1 MNNMIGVFAVAVA
14 LGLDAFSVALG
25 LGLSGV
31 SRTFKTRFVGTVAV
45 LHVVM
50 PLLGL
55 YLGLAAGSFLGK
67 WAAIVGAVVLAYIG
81 LEMIRKGMESHQ
93 ITARFGEARQKLF
106 SQDQHVNLMGW
117 SSVVVL
123 GLSVSVD
130 ALAVGFGL
138 GTTKFPIFYTVITT
152 GIVAGIMT
160 GLGWLGGKYFSEF
173 FGKRAQALGGALL
186 ILLAIKMLL

>member
-1 MNNMIGVFAVAVA
+1 MIGVFAVAVA
-14 LGLDAFSVALG
+14 LGLDAFSIALG

-31 SRTFKTRFVGTVAV
+31 SRIFKTRFVGTVAV

-81 LEMIRKGMESHQ
+81 FEMIRKGIENDQ
-93 ITARFGEARQKLF
+93 TTARFGEARQKLF
-106 SQDQHVNLMGW
+106 RRGPQVNLVGW
-117 SSVVVL
+117 SSVLVL
-123 GLSVSVD
+123 ALSVSVD

-138 GTTKFPIFYTVITT
+138 GTTKVPILYTVMTT
-152 GIVAGIMT
+152 GIVAGVMSS
-160 GLGWLGGKYFSEF
+160 LGWLGGKYFSEL
-173 FGKRAQALGGALL
+173 FGKRAQAAGGILL

>member
-1 MNNMIGVFAVAVA
+1 MIGVFAVAVA

-31 SRTFKTRFVGTVAV
+31 SRSYRTRFIGTVAA
-45 LHVVM
+45 LHIIM

-55 YLGLAAGSFLGK
+55 YLGQAAGSFLGK
-67 WAAIVGAVVLAYIG
+67 WAAIVGALVLAYIG
-81 LEMIRKGMESHQ
+81 FQMIREGFGKYE
-93 ITARFGEARQKLF
+93 TAVRFGEAREKLF
-106 SQDQHVNLMGW
+106 SKGPDVSLRGW
-117 SSVVVL
+117 SSVLVL

-138 GTTKFPIFYTVITT
+138 GTAKVPIFYTVMTT

-160 GLGWLGGKYFSEF
+160 GLGWLGGKYFSELV
-173 FGKRAQALGGALL
+173 GKRAQAAGGILL
-186 ILLAIKMLL
+186 ILMAIKMLL